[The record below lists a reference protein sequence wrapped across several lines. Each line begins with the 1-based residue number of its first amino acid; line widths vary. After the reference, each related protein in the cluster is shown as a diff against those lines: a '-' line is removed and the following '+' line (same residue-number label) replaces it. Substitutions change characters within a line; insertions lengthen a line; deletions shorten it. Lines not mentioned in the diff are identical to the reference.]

1 MRLPEISKTIQVP
14 DNVDVS
20 LEGKKVYVK
29 GANGSLTRDFSFVTI
44 AIEGE
49 GKKVNVKGAK
59 GSLTRD
65 FSFVPIA
72 IEGEGKNIRVWAKWP
87 RKKEAALVGTI
98 YSHIQNMITG
108 VTKGY
113 SYKLKI
119 VFSHFPISVK
129 VQDKSILIENFT
141 GERRARRVKIIGD
154 VKVKIE
160 PDDIIVEGVNLEDV
174 SQTAANIEQAT
185 RVRRKDPRVFLDGIY
200 VYERNE
206 GVA

>member
-1 MRLPEISKTIQVP
+1 MRLPEISKTIHVP

-20 LEGKKVYVK
+20 LQGKVINVK
-29 GANGSLTRDFSFVTI
+29 GAKGNLKRDFSYASV

-49 GKKVNVKGAK
+49 GK
-59 GSLTRD
+59 D
-65 FSFVPIA
+65 
-72 IEGEGKNIRVWAKWP
+72 IRIWAKWP

-98 YSHIQNMITG
+98 YSHINNMIVG

-113 SYKLKI
+113 QYKMKI
-119 VFSHFPISVK
+119 VFSHFPITVK
-129 VQDKSILIENFT
+129 TQDKNVMIENFT
-141 GERRARRVKIIGD
+141 GERRPRKIKTVGD

-160 PDDIIVEGVNLEDV
+160 AEDIIIEGMNLEDV

>member
-49 GKKVNVKGAK
+49 GKK
-59 GSLTRD
+59 
-65 FSFVPIA
+65 
-72 IEGEGKNIRVWAKWP
+72 IRVWAKWP

-98 YSHIQNMITG
+98 TSHIQNMITG

-129 VQDKSILIENFT
+129 IQDKFILIENFT
-141 GERRARRVKIIGD
+141 GERRARRIKIIGD

-160 PDDIIVEGVNLEDV
+160 PEDIIVEGINLEDV

-185 RVRRKDPRVFLDGIY
+185 RVRGKDPRVFLDGIY

>member
-14 DNVDVS
+14 DDVDVS
-20 LEGKKVYVK
+20 L
-29 GANGSLTRDFSFVTI
+29 
-44 AIEGE
+44 E

-59 GSLTRD
+59 VSLTRD

-98 YSHIQNMITG
+98 TSHIQNMITG

-129 VQDKSILIENFT
+129 VQDKFILIENFT
-141 GERRARRVKIIGD
+141 GERRARRIRIIGD
-154 VKVKIE
+154 VKVKIDPE
-160 PDDIIVEGVNLEDV
+160 DIIVEGVNLEDV

-185 RVRRKDPRVFLDGIY
+185 RVRNKDPRVFLDGIY